1 MSISDLTPS
10 FKLSIEKNR
19 YYVVEVFDND
29 DFTIEDLKKIVQVQN
44 ELGGIK
50 LPVLVL
56 CSPNT
61 TGDVSML
68 NYLAKN
74 ENNPNSKADAFVIN
88 SLAQKIIGSFYV
100 KLISPERPTKM
111 FTNKEDALIWLK
123 QFE

>member
-1 MSISDLTPS
+1 MSNSNLKPS
-10 FKLSIEKNR
+10 FKLSVENNR
-19 YYVVEVFDND
+19 YYVVEVFDDD
-29 DFTIEDLKKIVQVQN
+29 DFTIEDLKKIVKIQN

-111 FTNKEDALIWLK
+111 FTNKEDALIWLR